1 MKKSIFRYI
10 LTGSLA
16 VAAPL
21 SSCDRGFDELN
32 VNRTAPTALNPVH
45 LLNRAIISTS
55 FPGFNVLV
63 YESSIVQ
70 HTVTPNS
77 GVLAGGN
84 FNQSNR
90 DITRG
95 MWQRYYRDVMR
106 HVVDALDK
114 TRDDPARANLYQMA
128 RIWRCYTGMILTDT
142 YGDVPYS
149 QAGLGYLEFNQAPV
163 FDSQES
169 IYNSILTELDEAA
182 TALTPGRTPVETGD
196 VLYSGDVV
204 KWKRLA
210 YSLMLR
216 AAMRLTKVDPA
227 KAQAYAA
234 KAVAGGVMQ
243 SNADNA
249 AIRHNNDYTNE
260 TGNTLNGSERS
271 NIFLAAPF
279 VDYLKANNDPRLA
292 AIAARVPGATSGSD
306 QNDAYGGTKLTV
318 DRTPANQVGMPMGYD
333 NGSIVAVA
341 KTAGLPS
348 FYAYSQIDRSRMGGR
363 FVPVF
368 LVTAAQTKLLL
379 AEAVVRGWTTGDA
392 AALYKAAIEDH
403 MKELTAYGPAT
414 AIAQADIDAY
424 TAANPLDPARAL
436 EQINTQYWVASFLNA
451 PEAFANFR
459 RSGYPALAPNPYPGK
474 EISGQFIRRLLYPD
488 SELSVNNASVQEA
501 ITRQGPDNLDT
512 RVWWDR

>member
-1 MKKSIFRYI
+1 
-10 LTGSLA
+10 
-16 VAAPL
+16 
-21 SSCDRGFDELN
+21 
-32 VNRTAPTALNPVH
+32 
-45 LLNRAIISTS
+45 
-55 FPGFNVLV
+55 
-63 YESSIVQ
+63 VQ

-90 DITRG
+90 DVTRG
-95 MWQRYYRDVMR
+95 LWQRYYRDVMR
-106 HVVDALDK
+106 HTVDAIEK
-114 TRDDPARANLYQMA
+114 TRDVPARANLHQMA
-128 RIWRCYTGMILTDT
+128 RIWRTYVGMMLTDT
-142 YGDVPYS
+142 YGDIPYS

-163 FDSQES
+163 YDTQES
-169 IYNSILTELDEAA
+169 IYNSILTDLDEAA
-182 TALTPGRTPVETGD
+182 AALNPGLTPVETGE

-216 AAMRLTKVDPA
+216 AAMRLVKVDPA
-227 KAQAYAA
+227 KAQTYVA

-249 AIRHNNDYTNE
+249 KIRHTDLYTNE
-260 TGNTLNGSERS
+260 TGNTLNGTERS
-271 NIFLAAPF
+271 NIYLAAPF

-292 AIAARVPGATSGSD
+292 AIAARTPAATSGSD
-306 QNDAYGGTKLTV
+306 QNDAYAGTKGTV
-318 DRTPANQVGMPMGYD
+318 DRTPANQLGMPMGFD

-348 FYAYSQIDRSRMGGR
+348 FYAYSQIDRTRMGGR
-363 FVPVF
+363 FAPVF

-379 AEAVVRGWTTGDA
+379 AEAVVRGWAQGDA

-403 MKELTAYGPAT
+403 MKELSEYGPAT

-459 RSGYPALAPNPYPGK
+459 RSGYPALTPNPYPGK

-488 SELSVNNASVQEA
+488 SELSVNGPNVQEA
-501 ITRQGPDNLDT
+501 ISRQGPDNLDT
-512 RVWWDR
+512 RVWWDRP